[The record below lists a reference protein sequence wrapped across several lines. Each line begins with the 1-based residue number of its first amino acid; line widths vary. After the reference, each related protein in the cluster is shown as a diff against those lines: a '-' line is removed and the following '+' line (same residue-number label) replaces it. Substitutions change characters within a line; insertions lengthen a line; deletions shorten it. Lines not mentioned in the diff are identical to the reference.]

1 MDIGTMAAAT
11 PLVGGINT
19 GETKKLGKGISEN
32 A

>member
-19 GETKKLGKGISEN
+19 GETKKSGERYK
-32 A
+32 